1 MDRLQRIK
9 KAVEGSEKAMF
20 DCLKRMVSI
29 QSGSYNKVGIDRL
42 GSLLYTYFSSLPVS
56 IRTVPQSQYGDHLIV
71 RSNHQAGAKRGI
83 LLIGHMDTVFP
94 SETSFN
100 QYTENGQYGYGPGVI
115 DMKGGLVVGLF
126 ALKCLEELGLLRN
139 IPFTFLFNSDEEIG
153 SPTSRE
159 LIREEAAKSAF
170 GLVLE
175 AGGLGGEIVICRKG
189 NMRLEFT
196 IAGAEGHAASAGP
209 DKPSAVLEMA
219 HLVIALE
226 KLNAPGEGI
235 SVNVG
240 KVHGGIGHNTVAGS
254 ASAMVD
260 FRFNVPKQKQFL
272 LQEVDRLCRS
282 NRVPGTEIQYH
293 IKSQRAPMPANANE
307 ELFQVFADLGQKL
320 GIPVGKEFRVGVSD
334 ANIVAAAGIPVL
346 DGLGPIGGDD
356 HSDKEYLVKSSLVQR
371 TVLLAAGLVNCWQR
385 FGAGDGRHA

>member
-1 MDRLQRIK
+1 MDQLQRIK

-20 DCLKRMVSI
+20 DCLNRMVSI
-29 QSGSYNKVGIDRL
+29 QSGSYNKVGVDRL
-42 GSLLYTYFSSLPVS
+42 GSFLYTAYSSLPVR

-83 LLIGHMDTVFP
+83 LLVGHMDTVFP
-94 SETSFN
+94 SETPFN
-100 QYTENGQYGYGPGVI
+100 QYRENWQYCFGPGVI

-126 ALKCLEELGLLRN
+126 ALKCLEEIGLLRD
-139 IPFTFLFNSDEEIG
+139 IPFTFLLNSDEEIG

-175 AGGLGGEIVICRKG
+175 AGGLGGEIVIGRKG
-189 NMRLEFT
+189 NMRLEFNVQ
-196 IAGAEGHAASAGP
+196 GAEGHAAFAGP

-219 HLVIALE
+219 HLIIALE
-226 KLNAPGEGI
+226 QLNNPDEGI

-240 KVHGGIGHNTVAGS
+240 KVQGGIGHNTVAAS

-260 FRFNVPKQKQFL
+260 FRFNLPEQQQFL
-272 LQEVDRLCRS
+272 LHQVDRLCRV
-282 NRVPGTEIQYH
+282 NRIPGTGIHYQ
-293 IKSQRAPMPANANE
+293 IKSQRPPMPSDANE
-307 ELFQVFADLGQKL
+307 QLFQVFADLGQEL
-320 GIPVGKEFRVGVSD
+320 GIPVRREFRVGVSD

-371 TVLLAAGLVNCWQR
+371 TVLLAAGMAACRQR
-385 FGAGDGRHA
+385 FG